1 MTSCDNCSHFP
12 VCNLREEYRQL
23 LIDTEPFKKRNPAF
37 QLEVNCKYFTVGYS
51 GVVIRKDGNSYFNGH
66 DGV

>member
-1 MTSCDNCSHFP
+1 MTPCDTCMHFP

-23 LIDTEPFKKRNPAF
+23 LVTMDPFRKKNPAF
-37 QLEVNCKYFTVGYS
+37 QVTADCKYYS
-51 GVVIRKDGNSYFNGH
+51 HDYKIALRKDGNSYFNGH